1 MFTLYTAIGTLRFK
15 KEQSESPVPVII
27 NDHQEFG
34 MSREEL
40 LLWSC
45 LAFQILTIHELTQMY
60 ESRKPKDTPDT
71 LTVSHYLNRLILRGL
86 IVKGEGISG
95 VDALYRLL
103 GELYIVPIEERFP
116 VRLFSCVH
124 LFLEGKIK
132 VSDWGKV
139 LRKPKCPPIEKTI
152 LKLAQTVML
161 STAELVT
168 CIDQGKDIYTNQDV
182 LEVLYSDSETT
193 YKTLADDAQ
202 LNHTQYP
209 VLQAIANLYLNK
221 QISFQKF

>member
-1 MFTLYTAIGTLRFK
+1 MFTLYTAIGTLKFTNK
-15 KEQSESPVPVII
+15 SSEIPVPVVI

-34 MSREEL
+34 LSKEEL

-45 LAFQILTIHELTQMY
+45 LAFQILTIHELRKMY
-60 ESRKPKDTPDT
+60 ESRREVDGPDS
-71 LTVSHYLNRLILRGL
+71 LPVSHYLNRLILRGL
-86 IVKGEGISG
+86 IVKGDGVSG

-103 GELYIVPIEERFP
+103 GELYIIPLEERFS

-132 VSDWGKV
+132 ASDWGKI
-139 LRKPKCPPIEKTI
+139 LRKPKYTPIEKVI
-152 LKLAQTVML
+152 LKLAETVTL

-168 CIDQGKDIYTNQDV
+168 CIDQEKDVHVNQDV
-182 LEVLYSDSETT
+182 LVALYSDTETT
-193 YKTLADDAQ
+193 YKTLADDVQ
-202 LNHTQYP
+202 INHTQYP